1 MEKNGTEATVNQT
14 PLNANL
20 SARGD
25 RAALPEVFTA
35 SFGDDGPTDAHL
47 GVFHRG
53 PSGFIPLAVKRDG
66 KRWEELGAIAVG
78 QPLLPGLLQQLAKDG
93 YFGINTSFRAGAKY
107 RATQRERWVPIPGE
121 RYGGNGTY
129 PAEQLISV
137 TEWHQQLVHPKT
149 GLSFAPTGKK
159 TLRWLNAAYVDLDCY
174 KLGFSVGDTIGALID
189 MQDAG
194 TLPPFSILARS
205 GRGVWAFWLL
215 LDPKNPKE
223 GEQLVYEQPHTPL
236 TPARATANAI
246 ALYARVQNAIVRRLA
261 HLGADLGAVDGPR
274 YAPFPGTMKTGSDQR
289 VLYWAQATSKGLP
302 YYSLPEL
309 LTSFGEP
316 VVWTEHAVIR
326 RALTTQP
333 DEAKRAARSRKAV
346 GAWRKRF
353 EYMVRDLELVLR
365 LRRGRWDKR
374 ISRNRFAFYYAYAL
388 KRAGMTRT
396 EVADRVAFFG
406 AEVGLERDEVK
417 AAVKTG
423 CERGYRHIRRQT
435 YLTELL
441 VNDAELSYLDANRR
455 GDAPTGSGE
464 SVTSQAHVQ
473 ERRAAILTA
482 IHEAFK
488 GKAPSCR
495 AMEAFL
501 TAQGV
506 PCGNFSTIHRDYR
519 ALGIQPVAKAGR
531 PPKLPLT

>member
-1 MEKNGTEATVNQT
+1 LDENGTEATLNQT
-14 PLNANL
+14 RPNANL
-20 SARGD
+20 IARRD
-25 RAALPEVFTA
+25 PLALPEVFTA
-35 SFGDDGPTDAHL
+35 SLGDDGPTDAHL
-47 GVFHRG
+47 RLFHRG

-66 KRWEELGAIAVG
+66 KKWEELGAIAVG

-93 YFGINTSFRAGAKY
+93 YFGLNTSFRAGAKY
-107 RATQRERWVPIPGE
+107 NPVQRERWVPIPGE

-129 PAEQLISV
+129 PAEQLIGV
-137 TEWHQQLVHPKT
+137 TEWKQQLVHPKT
-149 GLSFAPTGKK
+149 KLSFAPTGKK

-194 TLPPFSILARS
+194 TLPPVSVLARS

-223 GEQLVYEQPHTPL
+223 GEQLIYEQPHTPL
-236 TPARATANAI
+236 TPARATAHALG
-246 ALYARVQNAIVRRLA
+246 LYARVQNAIVRRLS

-274 YAPFPGTMKTGSDQR
+274 YAPFAGTVKTGSDQR

-302 YYSLPEL
+302 YYALPEL
-309 LTSFGEP
+309 LTAFGEP
-316 VVWTEHAVIR
+316 LVWTEHAVIR

-333 DEAKRAARSRKAV
+333 DEAKRTRCRN
-346 GAWRKRF
+346 AWHKRH
-353 EYMVRDLELVLR
+353 EYMVRDLELLLR
-365 LRRGRWDKR
+365 LRRGRWNR
-374 ISRNRFAFYYAYAL
+374 RTSRNRFAFYYAYAL

-417 AAVKTG
+417 AAVKSG
-423 CERGYRHIRRQT
+423 CKTGYRNIRRQT

-441 VNDAELSYLDANRR
+441 ANDAELSYLDANRR

-464 SVTSQAHVQ
+464 SGTSRAHMQ
-473 ERRAAILTA
+473 ERRAAILSA
-482 IHEAFK
+482 IHEVFK
-488 GKAPSCR
+488 GKPPSCR

-506 PCGNFSTIHRDYR
+506 PCGNYSTIALDYK
-519 ALGIQPVAKAGR
+519 ALGLKTTAKAGR
-531 PPKLPLT
+531 PPKLPL